1 MSNCQISG
9 IHREIDFQSGNV
21 INYLKCL
28 MCNEKETYIGKTIGD
43 NTKGFKVRVKQ
54 GSRQVSSHIKYTI
67 VVLK

>member
-21 INYLKCL
+21 RHYLKCL
-28 MCNEKETYIGKTIGD
+28 MCNKKETSIGKTIGD

-54 GSRQVSSHIKYTI
+54 GS
-67 VVLK
+67 